1 MEETYHVCLMTKS
14 TKNTIGLTIDVSKC
28 APGLMLQIDF
38 SFFNVESIR
47 GFTSTSEAIYSATSY
62 PLGFPPRSKLPP
74 LDILKNIAITMMNQ
88 DEKCLFVRVD
98 KDGTL
103 EISSEYTSTRNNI
116 NIIIKTIS
124 GDEFSLNVK
133 SEIPNKSVDNI
144 KRDLLLN

>member
-74 LDILKNIAITMMNQ
+74 LDILKNIAITMMNRT
-88 DEKCLFVRVD
+88 KNVYL
-98 KDGTL
+98 
-103 EISSEYTSTRNNI
+103 SEW
-116 NIIIKTIS
+116 IKM
-124 GDEFSLNVK
+124 EHWK
-133 SEIPNKSVDNI
+133 Y
-144 KRDLLLN
+144 LLNIRVHVITLTS